1 LIDKFTFLFLSWPLD
16 ELGWSVWPDSFSFYS
31 LVSRVT
37 SSARVYL
44 LAIAN
49 ISSDVLRFF
58 MVSLRIREE
67 YLSPF
72 VKNMM
77 IDLSSTSEMMF
88 LLL

>member
-1 LIDKFTFLFLSWPLD
+1 
-16 ELGWSVWPDSFSFYS
+16 VWPDSFSFYS

-37 SSARVYL
+37 SSVRAYL

-67 YLSPF
+67 SLSPF